1 MIHIKKLKLKNK
13 ILVITPYYVPSLN
26 AGGPVQSIKNLVKL
40 MSNKFDFEIITSIF
54 DHNSSVH
61 YKNINEYESY
71 NDVVYL
77 NQKSFLL
84 VAKFIRIFINKK
96 YDYIYL
102 NSFFSISFS
111 IIPIILLRMFWM
123 KSKVIISPRGELS
136 NSALELKS
144 SLRKNI
150 YIKIF
155 NTFLINDNLIFHA
168 TSKKEKKDIL
178 SNLKSKKVSLIQNVG
193 TIYNFDLENL
203 KKIKKN
209 KNHIKVFFL
218 GRILEIKNLIFAL
231 EVLKSVK
238 SKVEFNIY
246 GPIENIQYWEDCK
259 KIIKVLPKNI
269 SVSFHGLIENDQIP
283 KITLYNHLLFLPT
296 FGENFG
302 HSIFESL
309 INCCPVLISD
319 QTPWKNLSKKGFGW
333 DLSLIQKEEFASK
346 IDYIAALNLD
356 DYCGIRKNIHKNK
369 NDIYNQEELK
379 INYENLFNL

>member
-1 MIHIKKLKLKNK
+1 MKNK
-13 ILVITPYYVPSLN
+13 ILVLTPYYVPSLN

-40 MSNKFDFEIITSIF
+40 MSDIFDFEIITSIF
-54 DHNSSVH
+54 DHNSSSP

-77 NQKSFLL
+77 NQKSPLL

-102 NSFFSISFS
+102 NSFFSLSFS
-111 IIPIILLRMFWM
+111 IVPIILLRMFWR

-144 SLRKNI
+144 ILKKNI
-150 YIKIF
+150 YIKLF
-155 NTFLINDNLIFHA
+155 NAFLINDNLFFHV
-168 TSKKEKKDIL
+168 TSNKEKNDIL
-178 SNLKSKKVSLIQNVG
+178 SKLKLKRVCLVQNVG
-193 TIYNFDLENL
+193 TIYNFDIKNL
-203 KKIKKN
+203 KEIEKD
-209 KNHIKVFFL
+209 KNHIKIFFL
-218 GRILEIKNLIFAL
+218 GRILEIKNLMFAL

-238 SKVEFNIY
+238 SEVEFNIY
-246 GPIENIQYWEDCK
+246 GPIEDSEYWEDCK
-259 KIIKVLPKNI
+259 KTIKVLPKNI
-269 SVSFHGLIENDQIP
+269 SVSYHGLIKNDQIP
-283 KITLYNHLLFLPT
+283 KVTLYNHLLFLPT

-319 QTPWKNLSKKGFGW
+319 LTPWKNLSKKGFGW
-333 DLSLIQKEEFASK
+333 DLSLIQKEEFACK
-346 IDYIAALNLD
+346 IEFIAALNLD
-356 DYCGIRKNIHKNK
+356 DYCGIRKNMYKNK
-369 NDIYNQEELK
+369 NDLYNQEELK